1 LGCGSITPEIGITG
15 TPVIDPATGT
25 LYVVAMTESS
35 SDTFEHQ
42 IHALDI
48 TTGAEK
54 PGSPVEIQASVPG
67 QGDGNTTVQFKPW
80 LYKQRAGQVA
90 DRA

>member
-1 LGCGSITPEIGITG
+1 MPEVGITA

-25 LYVVAMTESS
+25 LYVVAMTEEGSTGS
-35 SDTFEHQ
+35 YVHRL
-42 IHALDI
+42 HALDV

-67 QGDGNTTVQFKPW
+67 TGDGNTTVQFEA
-80 LYKQRAGQVA
+80 LAAQGTRRACCG
-90 DRA
+90 